1 VKTIGMLMLA
11 AVLAVALGA
20 MAVGCKN
27 EPAPKAGEK
36 AAPKSETPA
45 KADAS
50 ATPAA
55 EIAQKLCPVMGNKI
69 DPKIYVD
76 YNGRRIY
83 FCCAMCP
90 PEFKK
95 DPEKYIKKV
104 DEQLAAGAATK

>member
-1 VKTIGMLMLA
+1 MKTIGLLVLV
-11 AVLAVALGA
+11 AVLAVGLGA

-36 AAPKSETPA
+36 A
-45 KADAS
+45 DAS

-55 EIAQKLCPVMGNKI
+55 GEIAQKLCPVMGNKI

-90 PEFKK
+90 AEFKK

-104 DEQLAAGAATK
+104 DEQLAAGAAKK